1 LPGTHNCLSWSLK
14 KLKDIGIEVNPL
26 KLGDKV
32 VIKIPSDYIPAL
44 AMVMAPAAAKREPS
58 GPCVIM

>member
-1 LPGTHNCLSWSLK
+1 LSWSLK